1 MNKNNVFTG
10 FALIIAGYGIWCAGN
25 GRIAWAAAAYSVALI
40 LGAIVMVSQK
50 VDELHR
56 KYDQANETSKAIAD
70 ALLKHSNRMGN
81 LTITLKGSSGAA
93 PSASP
98 QESDLQAQLAKALS
112 EEDYIK
118 AAEIKRKIEQKP

>member
-40 LGAIVMVSQK
+40 LAAIVMVSQK

-56 KYDQANETSKAIAD
+56 KYDEANETSKAIAD
-70 ALLKHSNRMGN
+70 AILKHSNRIGN
-81 LTITLKGSSGAA
+81 LTITLRGSSGAS
-93 PSASP
+93 PSSSP
-98 QESDLQAQLAKALS
+98 EDLQAQLAKALS